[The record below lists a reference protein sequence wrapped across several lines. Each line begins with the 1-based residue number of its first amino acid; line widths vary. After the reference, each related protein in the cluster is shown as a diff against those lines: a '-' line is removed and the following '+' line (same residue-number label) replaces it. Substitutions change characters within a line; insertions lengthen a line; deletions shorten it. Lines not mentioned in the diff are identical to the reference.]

1 MKINI
6 SNLDTE
12 KRNFWKMFKNKMNV
26 SRNVNDKTISI
37 VKNIIKS
44 VRKNGDKSLLRFI
57 NKYDGYKTSNLKS
70 IRVTKKEIRD
80 KTTRITDMPIHSFDR
95 EKKFHDVFFGTSFK
109 RIIKPLLLWAAA
121 AQTT

>member
-1 MKINI
+1 MKISI

-70 IRVTKKEIRD
+70 IRCLLYTSPSPRD
-80 KTTRITDMPIHSFDR
+80 S
-95 EKKFHDVFFGTSFK
+95 
-109 RIIKPLLLWAAA
+109 
-121 AQTT
+121 